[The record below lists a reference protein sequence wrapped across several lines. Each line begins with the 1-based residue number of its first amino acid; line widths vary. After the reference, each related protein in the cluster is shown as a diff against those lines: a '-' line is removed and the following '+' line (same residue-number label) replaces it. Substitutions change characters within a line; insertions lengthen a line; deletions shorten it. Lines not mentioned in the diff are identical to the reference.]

1 MDLKLPVLAES
12 MTSAIVSA
20 WLKQP
25 GDRVVEGEPIVEVD
39 IDKTI
44 VEIDAP
50 VSGRLLEISVPAGT
64 EAVQVGTLLAVIEP
78 QEIETGGP
86 IVRTSQPVTAP
97 TADRVSIRSTD
108 DETSVAPTL
117 QRPDIEA
124 SPLARK
130 MAELAGLDLAEIS
143 GQGPGGRVRKTD
155 VDRALRGEGM
165 TRN

>member
-25 GDRVVEGEPIVEVD
+25 GDRVVEVD

-64 EAVQVGTLLAVIEP
+64 EAVEVGTLLAVIEP

-86 IVRTSQPVTAP
+86 VVRTSQPVTAP
-97 TADRVSIRSTD
+97 TADRV
-108 DETSVAPTL
+108 
-117 QRPDIEA
+117 
-124 SPLARK
+124 
-130 MAELAGLDLAEIS
+130 
-143 GQGPGGRVRKTD
+143 
-155 VDRALRGEGM
+155 
-165 TRN
+165 